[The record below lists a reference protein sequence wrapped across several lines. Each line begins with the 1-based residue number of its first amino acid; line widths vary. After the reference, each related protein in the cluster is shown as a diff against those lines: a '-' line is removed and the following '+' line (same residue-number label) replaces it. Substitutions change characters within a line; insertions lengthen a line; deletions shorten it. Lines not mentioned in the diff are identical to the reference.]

1 MILYN
6 SLTHRKEPFVPRFG
20 NKVSMYTCGPTVYH
34 FAHIGNLRTYIMEDM
49 LEKGAAL

>member
-20 NKVSMYTCGPTVYH
+20 NKVSMYTCGPTVYRQP
-34 FAHIGNLRTYIMEDM
+34 AHLYYGGHAR
-49 LEKGAAL
+49 KGAAL

>member
-20 NKVSMYTCGPTVYH
+20 NKVSMYTCGPTVYYGGH
-34 FAHIGNLRTYIMEDM
+34 AR
-49 LEKGAAL
+49 KGAAL

>member
-20 NKVSMYTCGPTVYH
+20 NKVSMYTLSLI
-34 FAHIGNLRTYIMEDM
+34 HI
-49 LEKGAAL
+49 